1 MAKPEIV
8 SEVRI
13 NGVWYRQEELD
24 PEEFRVLLGQKL
36 DEVMG
41 RYGFERVKTA

>member
-13 NGVWYRQEELD
+13 NGVWYKQEELD
-24 PEEFRVLLGQKL
+24 PEEFHTMLGKKF

-41 RYGFERVKTA
+41 RYGFKRKETA

>member
-1 MAKPEIV
+1 MAKPGIV

-13 NGVWYRQEELD
+13 NGIWYLQEELD
-24 PEEFRVLLGQKL
+24 PEEFQRLLSKKF

-41 RYGFERVKTA
+41 KYGFKRKETA